1 MFQPW
6 HIVHCIYILKTYT
19 VGSIFSNSFL
29 IVLCRMG
36 KYFFLFSFKLI
47 RKEYLVPY
55 IRKGK
60 HFIKTV
66 FLMIFW
72 FELQSFYYPLGVN
85 LPAGIHFQY
94 YPLFLLRDLNK
105 CISSI
110 FISWKY
116 INYNEIQETHMHIPL
131 LRTAYITEPWCLSI
145 SITLIIQLF
154 CIFLFPAKYWPFC
167 YRSNIL
173 CLCLANKVVFL
184 KRKT

>member
-1 MFQPW
+1 M
-6 HIVHCIYILKTYT
+6 
-19 VGSIFSNSFL
+19 
-29 IVLCRMG
+29 LCGMG
-36 KYFFLFSFKLI
+36 KYFFPSLVKLI
-47 RKEYLVPY
+47 RKKNLVPY
-55 IRKGK
+55 IRKRK
-60 HFIKTV
+60 HSMKIV
-66 FLMIFW
+66 FLMLFW

-110 FISWKY
+110 FISQKH

-131 LRTAYITEPWCLSI
+131 LRTAYITEPCCLSI

-154 CIFLFPAKYWPFC
+154 CIFLFPAMYWPFC

-173 CLCLANKVVFL
+173 CLCLASEVLLL
-184 KRKT
+184 KRKG